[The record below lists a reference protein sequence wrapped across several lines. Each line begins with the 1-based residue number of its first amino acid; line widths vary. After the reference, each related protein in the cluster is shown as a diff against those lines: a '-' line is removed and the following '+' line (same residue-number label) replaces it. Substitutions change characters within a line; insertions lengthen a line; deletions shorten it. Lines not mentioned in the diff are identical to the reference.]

1 MPVRRF
7 KLLLDG
13 RVRVRAKLTPEQLSR
28 DPELVL
34 CAARSGEERRAA
46 FEPVP
51 EGPRLAQAFLDVRE
65 LVPPAGDDEWVLN
78 LSVAGGPPEPFSAKK
93 GAGGRKARIVGSPD
107 GLFRM
112 RAKVGADGV
121 PFVRCRQLPAHAEV
135 ERVEVE
141 QDAITVTGTLQAPE
155 THVALVAESRRDGA
169 ELTWPATRDGSRFHA
184 RIETSAMV
192 REGDTEAWDLRLA
205 VGDERMRLGSHLDGV
220 LNKAEIVTFPARRAV
235 AGEATR
241 WVRPYYTVE
250 DRLSVRTQPDREK
263 RPPGEPRPRAAR
275 ARAKRG
281 GPSLRR
287 RAGAGVLIAVQRVVW
302 VVLRASIGRRSNRYA
317 GTHDARRVRILLMN
331 AYGMGGTI
339 RTTLNL
345 AEHLAQTHEV
355 EVISVIR
362 RRERPIFR
370 FPDGVE
376 VTALDDRRGT
386 AKQKQSP
393 WARRLRKWPSLL
405 VHPDDWAF
413 AASNLWTDLKL
424 IRKLRSL
431 EGGVLITTR
440 PAFNLI
446 AAVLAPTRVIAI
458 GQEHLNFHA
467 HRPGLAR
474 AIKRH
479 YRRLDAVVVL
489 THDDRR
495 DYGELLAGAR
505 TRVARITNAL
515 PRLRGEPEREREKV
529 VIAAGRIT
537 WQKGFDLLVS
547 AFEPV
552 AEKHPD
558 WKLRIY
564 GHGARFE
571 RLRTRVRRGGLY
583 NNVFVMG
590 ATRRLG
596 ELMSR
601 ASVFALSSRYEG
613 FGMVIVEAMSKGLP
627 VVSFDCPRGPA
638 EIIDHDRDGILVPN
652 GDVEALTR
660 ALLELIEDDER
671 RARYG
676 AAALEK
682 AHTFDIGVIG
692 AQWESLFEELVPT
705 AKQPHDNR
713 ASEPAHA

>member
-1 MPVRRF
+1 
-7 KLLLDG
+7 
-13 RVRVRAKLTPEQLSR
+13 VRVRARLAREQLEAGA
-28 DPELVL
+28 ELVMR
-34 CAARSGEERRAA
+34 AAQTGDERRTR
-46 FEPVP
+46 FERVP
-51 EGPRLAQAFLDVRE
+51 EGPRLAEAFLDVRE
-65 LVPPAGDDEWVLN
+65 LAAIPGDDEWVLN
-78 LSVAGGPPEPFSAKK
+78 VSVAGGAPEPFSANK
-93 GAGGRKARIVGSPD
+93 GAGGREARIVGGPS

-112 RAKVGADGV
+112 RAKVDADGV
-121 PFVRCRQLPAHAEV
+121 PFVRCRLLPAHAEV

-141 QDAITVTGTLQAPE
+141 QDAIAISGTVQAPGDQ
-155 THVALVAESRRDGA
+155 VALVGTSRRDRA
-169 ELTWPATRDGSRFHA
+169 ELTWPAERDGSRFRA
-184 RIETSAMV
+184 RVKTGALV
-192 REGDTEAWDLRLA
+192 RDGESEVWDLRLA
-205 VGDERMRLGSHLDGV
+205 VGDERLRLGSHLDGV
-220 LNKAEIVTFPARRAV
+220 LDKPEIVTFPARRAR
-235 AGEATR
+235 AGDATR

-250 DRLSVRTQPDREK
+250 SRLSVRTQPDREESAQ
-263 RPPGEPRPRAAR
+263 RERRPRPDRPKSKPKSRKAS
-275 ARAKRG
+275 

-287 RAGAGVLIAVQRVVW
+287 RVGATLLVGVQRVAW
-302 VVLRASIGRRSNRYA
+302 ALLRTAIGRRSGRRA
-317 GTHDARRVRILLMN
+317 GERDARRVHILLMN

-345 AEHLAQTHEV
+345 AEHLTQTHEV
-355 EVISVIR
+355 ELISVIR

-376 VTALDDRRGT
+376 VTALDDRRRS
-386 AKQKQSP
+386 APEESA
-393 WARRLRKWPSLL
+393 WARRLRNWPSLL

-413 AASNLWTDLKL
+413 AASNPWTDLQL

-440 PAFNLI
+440 PAFNLV
-446 AAVLAPTRVIAI
+446 AATLAPARVVTI

-474 AIKRH
+474 AITRH
-479 YRRLDAVVVL
+479 YAKLDAVVVL

-495 DYGELLAGAR
+495 DYAELLGE
-505 TRVARITNAL
+505 TGPRVVRITNAL
-515 PRLRGEPEREREKV
+515 PRLRGEPEHEREKV
-529 VIAAGRIT
+529 VLAAGRVT
-537 WQKGFDLLVS
+537 WQKGFDLLIQ
-547 AFEPV
+547 AYEPV

-571 RLRTRVRRGGLY
+571 RLRTRVRKRGLY
-583 NNVFVMG
+583 NDIFLMG
-590 ATRRLG
+590 ATQRLG

-638 EIIDHDRDGILVPN
+638 EIIEDGRDGILVPN

-682 AHTFDIGVIG
+682 ARTFDIGVIG
-692 AQWESLFEELVPT
+692 AQWEALFDELVPT
-705 AKQPHDNR
+705 AKQRHDNR

>member
-1 MPVRRF
+1 M
-7 KLLLDG
+7 
-13 RVRVRAKLTPEQLSR
+13 RVRAKLPPDQVTAGA
-28 DPELVL
+28 ELVL
-34 CAARSGEERRAA
+34 RAARSGEERRAH

-51 EGPRLAQAFLDVRE
+51 ETPALAEAFLDIRE

-78 LSVAGGPPEPFSAKK
+78 WALQGGEPEPFTAKK
-93 GAGGRKARIVGSPD
+93 GAGGRAARVVGRPGS
-107 GLFRM
+107 LFRM
-112 RAKVGADGV
+112 RAKVGDDGV
-121 PFVRCRQLPAHAEV
+121 PFVRCRRLPDHAEV
-135 ERVEVE
+135 ERVEVD
-141 QDAITVTGTLQAPE
+141 QDAITIRGTLPAGE
-155 THVALVAESRRDGA
+155 THAELIGKSRRDGA
-169 ELTWPATRDGSRFHA
+169 ELTWPATLEGAAFHT

-192 REGDTEAWDLRLA
+192 RPGDAEVWDLRLA
-205 VGDERMRLGSHLDGV
+205 VGEERMRLGAHVDGV
-220 LNKAEIVTFPARRAV
+220 LNKAEVVTFPARKAA

-241 WVRPYYTVE
+241 WVRPYFTVE
-250 DRLSVRTQPDREK
+250 NRLSVRTQPDAEGGA
-263 RPPGEPRPRAAR
+263 PGEPAHSPTR
-275 ARAKRG
+275 ARAKKKRS

-287 RAGAGVLIAVQRVVW
+287 RVGAGALVAVQRLAW
-302 VVLRASIGRRSNRYA
+302 GILRLAVGRRKPAA
-317 GTHDARRVRILLMN
+317 GSQRDARRVRILLMN

-345 AEHLAQTHEV
+345 AEHLAQTHDV
-355 EVISVIR
+355 ELLSVIR

-370 FPDGVE
+370 FPAGVE
-376 VTALDDRRGT
+376 VTALDDRRGS
-386 AKQKQSP
+386 AKAQESR

-413 AASNLWTDLKL
+413 AASNLWTDLQL
-424 IRKLRSL
+424 IRTLRSL
-431 EGGVLITTR
+431 DDGVLITTR

-446 AAVLAPTRVIAI
+446 AGVLAPARVIAI

-467 HRPGLAR
+467 HRPSLAR
-474 AIKRH
+474 AMKRH
-479 YRRLDAVVVL
+479 YPRLDAVVVL

-495 DYGELLAGAR
+495 DYEELLGDSP

-529 VIAAGRIT
+529 VLAAGRVT
-537 WQKGFDLLVS
+537 WQKGFDMLIE

-571 RLRTRVRRGGLY
+571 RLRRRVKKRALY
-583 NNVFVMG
+583 NNVFLMG

-601 ASVFALSSRYEG
+601 ASIFALSSRYEG

-638 EIIDHDRDGILVPN
+638 EIIDDGRDGILVPN

-660 ALLELIEDDER
+660 ALLELIEDEER
-671 RARYG
+671 RTRYG

-682 AHTFDIGVIG
+682 ARTFDIAAIG
-692 AQWESLFEELVPT
+692 AHWESLFDELAPPT
-705 AKQPHDNR
+705 KQSHGNR